1 MIMPIFWTMNFLAF
15 ESKITKAIESEN
27 FADLKDNLAE
37 QDIMDFEN
45 PNARLGHQVSMLGYS
60 AKDETLSNYLQGL
73 SNKISAGGELNQFEY
88 GTIKS
93 CLLGA
98 NSGGTKTAPVD
109 MAEAYEVFLDQY
121 TL

>member
-1 MIMPIFWTMNFLAF
+1 
-15 ESKITKAIESEN
+15 
-27 FADLKDNLAE
+27 
-37 QDIMDFEN
+37 MDFEN

-98 NSGGTKTAPVD
+98 NSNSTKTAPVD